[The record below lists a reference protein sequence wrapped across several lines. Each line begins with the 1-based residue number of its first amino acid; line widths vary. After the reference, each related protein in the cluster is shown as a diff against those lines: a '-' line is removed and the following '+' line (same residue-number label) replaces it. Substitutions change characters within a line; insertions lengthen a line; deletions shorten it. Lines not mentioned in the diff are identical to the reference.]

1 MNVIS
6 EKRRMQYIRY
16 LH

>member
-6 EKRRMQYIRY
+6 ETRLAQ
-16 LH
+16 

>member
-6 EKRRMQYIRY
+6 EPLKIPSNTV
-16 LH
+16 